1 MERQGMTT
9 KRRSYDEI
17 LVKNDTWDLQNI
29 LRSSFGRFQVAASY
43 VHF

>member
-9 KRRSYDEI
+9 KRWSYDEV

-29 LRSSFGRFQVAASY
+29 LGSSFG
-43 VHF
+43 HF